1 MRGSKTTQTTMLS
14 LISPEDRVPKD
25 HPLRRIKEVAD
36 RELSRLS
43 RVFDTMYSSTGR
55 PSIPPERVLKSL
67 LVIALYSVRS
77 ERQFCEQLNY
87 NLLFRWFLDMELVE
101 PSFDATVF
109 SKNRE
114 RLLNHEVGRLFFEAV
129 VNQARELG
137 LMSDEHFTVDGT
149 LIEAW
154 ASLKSFRPKG
164 EEAVGSSDDDPGN
177 PTVDF
182 HGQKRRNET
191 HQSTTDPESRLM
203 RKGKGKEAK
212 LSYGAHALMENRHG
226 LLVDLVVTPAG
237 TKVEREAAE
246 QMLIRQCRQGRR
258 PKTVGADKG
267 YDTFE
272 FVSRLRQHGIVPHV
286 AANTRRRGG
295 SAIDGRTTRYAG
307 YAVSQRVRKRIE
319 EIFGW
324 MKTVGGFR
332 RTRFKGTA
340 RTQLAAGLVGAA
352 YNLLRIAKLQP
363 VGAIT

>member
-14 LISPEDRVPKD
+14 LISAEDRVPKD
-25 HPLRRIKEVAD
+25 HPLRRIKQLAD
-36 RELSRLS
+36 GELSRLS
-43 RVFDTMYSSTGR
+43 SVFDSMYSSTGR

-67 LVIALYSVRS
+67 LVMALYSVRS
-77 ERQFCEQLNY
+77 ERQFCEQLDY
-87 NLLFRWFLDMELVE
+87 NLLFRWFLDMGMIE
-101 PSFDATVF
+101 PGFDATVF

-114 RLLNHEVGRLFFEAV
+114 RLLRHEVGRLFFEAV
-129 VNQARELG
+129 VGEARQLG

-154 ASLKSFRPKG
+154 ASLKSFRPRGKG
-164 EEAVGSSDDDPGN
+164 GTDSSDDDPGN

-182 HGQKRRNET
+182 HGQQRRNET
-191 HQSTTDPESRLM
+191 HQSTTDSESRLM

-237 TKVEREAAE
+237 TKVEREQAE
-246 QMLIRQCRQGRR
+246 QMLLRQCHQGRR

-267 YDTFE
+267 YDTFD
-272 FVSRLRQHGIVPHV
+272 FVSRLREWRMVPHV

-295 SAIDGRTTRYAG
+295 SAIDGRTTRHTG
-307 YAVSQRVRKRIE
+307 YAVSQRVRKRVE

-324 MKTVGGFR
+324 MKTIGGFR

-340 RTQLAAGLVGAA
+340 RTQLAAWFVGAA
-352 YNLLRIAKLQP
+352 YNLLRIAKLRP
-363 VGAIT
+363 VGALT